1 MKRKKFYILLLLLS
15 ISLMSWGQD
24 WEGDGSKD
32 NPYQIKSENDLKTL
46 SNNVNNKSK
55 STYDAKYFLLMND
68 ITMTENFTPIGHG
81 ADKPFRGKFNGNGKT
96 IYNLKIKDPSYYA
109 GLFGYIIGGSI
120 ENLTIDGASITIGSE
135 NNFSGHGILV
145 GILQNDSRIDN
156 CNILNSE
163 IICEKSFVGGIIGE
177 VYSTVTQQATIENCL
192 VENMTVRGYSDV
204 GGICGKMYQ
213 EPAVIM
219 NNNVVGMSVIVEC
232 TSNDCDKG
240 NIYGHNSYFDAKE
253 YNNTD
258 LSAIETPVIPLIIGK
273 WNFVG
278 NNSDAKEIN
287 VASLNN
293 NGETL
298 MNYSTAHDV
307 AAANYDYQS
316 NRWNDTYLSVKN
328 NDIIKSGEGIFVWV
342 FEKDKNEQDLS
353 KKYGDIVYWTVGNNQ
368 FSESA
373 LEINTTNNGSKN
385 TEGQDDEV
393 SGALWF
399 ALSNPFDEAVEVE
412 TLIGKL
418 NNVQGKTQAY
428 TWDGNKWNNN
438 PDKIAS
444 GQGFMVAA
452 TDGKTNINGYLT
464 KAAAKSEKQEDWIK
478 FSCITNNSSFDIFA
492 TAKNNAKNSFD
503 EYDSYILFSENNDDF
518 VQPYFAVQGKSLIRN
533 VFKNI
538 PYTVDLNFRAN
549 KDNQIKFYVSNL
561 PQDFSVMLIDKFE
574 NTNTILD
581 DTIIDINLFEG
592 ENEDRFQLCFIN
604 KNVNIAE
611 IQETNNEIKIVSFGN
626 HIDIF
631 GKDLTNVEVY
641 DIVGHKRFSQ
651 KLSCD
656 NYSFNLN
663 SQSGIYILRISD
675 LSRGGG
681 IIAIC

>member
-46 SNNVNNKSK
+46 SNNVNNKSH
-55 STYDAKYFLLMND
+55 KYND
-68 ITMTENFTPIGHG
+68 TCFILIKDIILTENFTPIGRT
-81 ADKPFRGKFNGNGKT
+81 ASKYFRGTFDGNGKT
-96 IYNLKIKDPSYYA
+96 LYNLKVIASSYHT
-109 GLFGYIIGGSI
+109 GLFGHVVGGTI
-120 ENLTIDGASITIGSE
+120 KDLTISGANIESTYNNSSYYHGIIVGYLQNEAAVINCNVLDSKIKASSSCVGGIVGRMD
-135 NNFSGHGILV
+135 NNFSEL
-145 GILQNDSRIDN
+145 
-156 CNILNSE
+156 
-163 IICEKSFVGGIIGE
+163 KGIIDCS
-177 VYSTVTQQATIENCL
+177 VQRTDIEGKN
-192 VENMTVRGYSDV
+192 NI
-204 GGICGKMYQ
+204 GGICGYLNDGLENHVQ
-213 EPAVIM
+213 
-219 NNNVVGMSVIVEC
+219 NNTVDISTVLIGGSDV
-232 TSNDCDKG
+232 DKICG
-240 NIYGHNSYFDAKE
+240 KAKDKTLISA
-253 YNNTD
+253 NNTD

-278 NNSDAKEIN
+278 NNSDVKEIN

-373 LEINTTNNGSKN
+373 LEINTTNNESKN

-492 TAKNNAKNSFD
+492 TAKNNAQNSFD